1 MSFRIAENC
10 SATFSETG
18 STLMAANRAAG
29 KDASG
34 CVVDGVAGSVVE
46 VAPGRVVEVAPGRVV
61 EVDPTVDADGST
73 ETAVLASSIKTSS
86 DDVEQLAAKAMAAR
100 APAVNANP
108 MGLITGLCTAS
119 QCVAASDFGVLIPAM
134 K

>member
-34 CVVDGVAGSVVE
+34 CVVDGVAGS
-46 VAPGRVVEVAPGRVV
+46 VVEVAPGRVV